1 MSDGKIIAGL
11 CLKVPLCA
19 EDVSSLFSYTEQIR
33 AEGFQAGAASRDA
46 EIQRLQFALSD
57 TEALE
62 CGTAEKCD
70 KLRAQINSLR
80 EALEKILSQESDN
93 GSILSAGNCAEI
105 AYEALASIPEQSLA
119 EYRNKVIEECACIF
133 GGPNT
138 PVSNEEAEAWRN
150 PPAAIR
156 ALKEQP

>member
-1 MSDGKIIAGL
+1 MTLAPIQGKCPVCHQDSANT
-11 CLKVPLCA
+11 A
-19 EDVSSLFSYTEQIR
+19 
-33 AEGFQAGAASRDA
+33 FQAGAASRDA

-119 EYRNKVIEECACIF
+119 EYRNKVIEDCAVTVENCEPDDNGRLSIQ
-133 GGPNT
+133 
-138 PVSNEEAEAWRN
+138 EIAEAVLAMN
-150 PPAAIR
+150 
-156 ALKEQP
+156 EQQ